1 MRTNLD
7 LNEVHQRVQAIC
19 AWAKKATMS
28 DEAGPYRD
36 ALTAEGQRLSELED
50 QLYLDVLATIASG
63 SCPDPQQL
71 ARAALEASEV
81 KFNRWRS

>member
-7 LNEVHQRVQAIC
+7 LDAVHRRVQAIR
-19 AWAKKATMS
+19 ARANKATVS

-36 ALTAEGQRLSELED
+36 ALRAEGQRLSELED

-63 SCPDPQQL
+63 NCADPQQL
-71 ARAALEASEV
+71 AHAALEASEV